1 MLSRKLKS
9 CAQIA
14 KAAAKRAKRD
24 ALIPEH
30 LKLKSLPKDLDVT
43 KFDFSS
49 VLSSQEIAI
58 TETEDIIP
66 LLEAIKTKKW
76 SAVEVVSAFGKRA
89 LVATQLTNCLTEICM
104 ETALVRA
111 KELDEHLAKTGNVV
125 GPLQ

>member
-1 MLSRKLKS
+1 MHI
-9 CAQIA
+9 IA

-30 LKLKSLPKDLDVT
+30 LKLKSLPKDLDVP

-58 TETEDIIP
+58 TETEGIAP

-76 SAVEVVSAFGKRA
+76 SAVDVVSAFGNRA

-104 ETALVRA
+104 ESALVRA
-111 KELDEHLAKTGNVV
+111 KGLDEHLAKTGEVV